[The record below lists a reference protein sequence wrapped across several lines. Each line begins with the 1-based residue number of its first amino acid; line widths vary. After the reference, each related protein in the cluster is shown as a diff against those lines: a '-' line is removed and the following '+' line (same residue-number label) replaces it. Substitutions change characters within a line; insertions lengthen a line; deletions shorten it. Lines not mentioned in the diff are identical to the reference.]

1 MTIRLSVNGGDHDT
15 EAARGT
21 ALLYV
26 AASPKFG
33 CGRGQPGACTV
44 IVDGEAFAPKLP
56 FYQEYRNGGER
67 SGSATT
73 SRPEH
78 PKNWKVN
85 PKFVAQTDLL
95 SFPVAGGCASPY
107 WCCGRK
113 SIFQF
118 DDYSL
123 HPPACS
129 SSDT

>member
-67 SGSATT
+67 SGRAAT

-85 PKFVAQTDLL
+85 PRFVAQTDLL
-95 SFPVAGGCASPY
+95 FVPGRGWVCQPLLVLWSEKYFPIRRLLTSPP
-107 WCCGRK
+107 GV
-113 SIFQF
+113 
-118 DDYSL
+118 
-123 HPPACS
+123 
-129 SSDT
+129 

>member
-15 EAARGT
+15 EAALGT

-26 AASPKFG
+26 PASPKFG
-33 CGRGQPGACTV
+33 CGRGQPGACIV
-44 IVDGEAFAPKLP
+44 IVDGDAFAPKLP
-56 FYQEYRNGGER
+56 LHQEYRNGGER
-67 SGSATT
+67 SGRAAT
-73 SRPEH
+73 SRSEH

-85 PKFVAQTDLL
+85 PRFVAQTDLL
-95 SFPVAGGCASPY
+95 SFPVASGCASPY